1 MKTYQAQFPL
11 ALRALNR
18 LGALASGMGV
28 ELIGLDRDTLLKRA
42 TTAAGS
48 SDFGTE
54 EFIANLDRLLASLSS
69 EGKLTT
75 FGRLI
80 ARTDLQRTLQ
90 NRLQI
95 TALCAEHPE
104 IEAAP
109 VIQPIFVVGPPRT
122 GTTIF
127 HDLLALDP
135 ANRVPMAWETAYPMP
150 PPETATYNSDPR
162 IARVD
167 ADLARVDQFIPEFKK
182 MHPMGAQR
190 AQECV
195 SITSH
200 EFASMIFNTQF
211 RVPSYEDWVMEAD
224 MSAALRQH
232 RRFLQVLQ
240 WKAPGQRWALK
251 SPQHIWHMDQ
261 LLKEYPDARI
271 VQTHRDPAR
280 ILVSISSL
288 VATLRGLASDAVDVA
303 EIARGYSAGL
313 ELGYRKMIEV
323 REQGLLQDA
332 QVIDLH
338 FRDFVSDQV
347 GTVRRAYQHFGLQLD
362 AVAEQRMRQFLDDNP
377 ADKHGKH
384 SYNLED
390 IGMNENDIRQQFA
403 FYTDYFKVAQE
414 PLKQ

>member
-1 MKTYQAQFPL
+1 LKTYQPEFPW

-18 LGALASGMGV
+18 LGQLARGVGV
-28 ELIGLDRDTLLKRA
+28 ELIGLDREALLKKA
-42 TTAAGS
+42 MAASGS
-48 SDFGTE
+48 SDFGGD
-54 EFIANLDRLLASLSS
+54 EFIANLDRLLASLDS
-69 EGKLTT
+69 EARLTT

-95 TALCAEHPE
+95 TQLCAQHPE
-104 IEAAP
+104 IETAP
-109 VIQPIFVVGPPRT
+109 VRQPIFVVGPPRT

-150 PPETATYNSDPR
+150 PPETATYLSDPR

-167 ADLARVDQFIPEFKK
+167 AELARVDQFIPEFKK

-211 RVPSYEDWVMEAD
+211 RVPSYENWVMEAD
-224 MSAALRQH
+224 MESALRLH

-251 SPQHIWHMDQ
+251 SPQHIWHLEQ

-288 VATLRGLASDAVDVA
+288 VATLRGLSSDAVDIA

-323 REQGLLQDA
+323 REQGLLRDD
-332 QVIDLH
+332 QVIDLQ

-347 GTVRRAYQHFGLQLD
+347 GTVRRAYQHFGLELD
-362 AVAEQRMRQFLDDNP
+362 TVAEQRMRQFLEDNP

-384 SYNLED
+384 SYDLAD
-390 IGMNENDIRQQFA
+390 IGMNESDIREQFA
-403 FYTDYFKVAQE
+403 FYTDYFQVKQE
-414 PLKQ
+414 PLRQ